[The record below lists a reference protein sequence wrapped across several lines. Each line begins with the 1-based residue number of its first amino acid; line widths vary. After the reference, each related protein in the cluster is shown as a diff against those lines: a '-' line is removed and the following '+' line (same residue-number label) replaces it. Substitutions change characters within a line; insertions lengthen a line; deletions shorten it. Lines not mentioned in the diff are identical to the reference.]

1 MEADMQ
7 SGQARAKTATPPK
20 KRLRHYSYNE
30 SVDEPAKLLEQ
41 EAVDIEAETP
51 SEDTEP
57 VETVEP
63 DSVQG
68 DELEE

>member
-1 MEADMQ
+1 MQ
-7 SGQARAKTATPPK
+7 SGEADLGAKAPRK
-20 KRLRHYSYNE
+20 KRSRHYSYDE

-51 SEDTEP
+51 SEETEP

-63 DSVQG
+63 DGREG